1 MNAVTNAF
9 ALHAP
14 TDRAGLRWTASAIV
28 IVALHAGLI
37 AGGIAWYREQPA
49 PGAEIP
55 AIMIDMAPATA
66 APEVSQQD
74 LTPGPEMQ
82 QADAPSEPPPPEP
95 MQQAVVEEPIAPTPP
110 VEKPVVEAPPEQKP
124 EPVPPPPEPAK
135 IIPDPPKPKPEPV
148 QPKPKP
154 IRAEVK
160 KKPSETPPAP
170 RTSAAP
176 RAERQAAAASAA
188 SAGAAAAAAALPSYR
203 DRLAAHLQRYKE
215 YPSEAKSAGKQGV
228 AMLSFTVSRSGHV
241 LGSRL
246 AGSSGVPALDAETM
260 AMIRR
265 AQPLPAFPPEMTQAS
280 LSFTVP
286 VRFSIR

>member
-14 TDRAGLRWTASAIV
+14 TDRTVLRWTGSAIV
-28 IVALHAGLI
+28 IVAVHAGLI
-37 AGGIAWYREQPA
+37 VAGIAWYRSHPPA
-49 PGAEIP
+49 GTEIP
-55 AIMIDMAPATA
+55 AIMVDMAPAAA
-66 APEVSQQD
+66 APEVSPQD
-74 LTPGPEMQ
+74 LPPGPEMEK
-82 QADAPSEPPPPEP
+82 AEAPAEPPPPEP
-95 MQQAVVEEPIAPTPP
+95 VPQQQVEEQIAPTPP
-110 VEKPVVEAPPEQKP
+110 VEKPVVEAPPEQKI
-124 EPVPPPPEPAK
+124 EPTPPPPEPAK
-135 IIPDPPKPKPEPV
+135 VEPPKPVEKPLPPKPKPV
-148 QPKPKP
+148 
-154 IRAEVK
+154 RAEVK

-170 RTSAAP
+170 RTTAAP

-188 SAGAAAAAAALPSYR
+188 TAGAAAAAAALPSYR

-215 YPSEAKSAGKQGV
+215 YPSDAKAAGKQGV
-228 AMLSFTVSRSGHV
+228 AMLSFTVSRSGQV

-246 AGSSGVPALDAETM
+246 AGSSGVAALDAETM

-265 AQPLPAFPPEMTQAS
+265 AQPLPSFPPEMTQAS

>member
-14 TDRAGLRWTASAIV
+14 TDRAALRWTGSAVV
-28 IVALHAGLI
+28 IVAVHAGLI
-37 AGGIAWYREQPA
+37 AAGIAWYRSHPPA
-49 PGAEIP
+49 GADIP
-55 AIMIDMAPATA
+55 AIMVDMAPASA
-66 APEVSQQD
+66 APQVQPQD
-74 LTPGPEMQ
+74 AAPGPEMQ

-95 MQQAVVEEPIAPTPP
+95 MQQAVAEEPIAPTPLM
-110 VEKPVVEAPPEQKP
+110 EKPEVQAPPEQKI
-124 EPVPPPPEPAK
+124 EPAPPPPEPAK
-135 IIPDPPKPKPEPV
+135 LEPEPPKPVAKPVPPKPKPV
-148 QPKPKP
+148 H
-154 IRAEVK
+154 AEVK

-170 RTSAAP
+170 RTTAAP

-188 SAGAAAAAAALPSYR
+188 TAGAAAAAAALPSYR

-215 YPSEAKSAGKQGV
+215 YPSEARTAGQQGV
-228 AMLSFTVSRSGHV
+228 AMLSFTVSRSGQV

-265 AQPLPAFPPEMTQAS
+265 AQPLPSFPPEMTQAS